1 MGSMRHKLGE
11 AQRRASEK
19 EKELRA
25 LDEKYRKLEIEKLKL
40 SEKWVRASTKLRAE
54 DKAKAK
60 QKEMEEA
67 LERVRKEAHR
77 FTEMYDRSQRE
88 VQQLRERADIAKT
101 ANARLQEEL
110 AQLRLEKCQDSHDKD
125 RVDKV
130 TGELLGRIKT
140 YERELDLL
148 REENRELVKTSSSMK
163 QN

>member
-1 MGSMRHKLGE
+1 
-11 AQRRASEK
+11 
-19 EKELRA
+19 
-25 LDEKYRKLEIEKLKL
+25 
-40 SEKWVRASTKLRAE
+40 
-54 DKAKAK
+54 
-60 QKEMEEA
+60 MEEA